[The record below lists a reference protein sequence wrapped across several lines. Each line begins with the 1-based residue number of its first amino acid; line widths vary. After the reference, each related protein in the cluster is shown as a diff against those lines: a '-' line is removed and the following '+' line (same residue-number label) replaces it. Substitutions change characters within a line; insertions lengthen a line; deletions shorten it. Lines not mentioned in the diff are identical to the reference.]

1 MSFLSWGKKN
11 LYKHINKILIH
22 DILCF
27 FARTFFKY
35 RKLKN
40 LKNTIILWLKIDD
53 NLLIYVRGKHSAHFK
68 IQIVLSE
75 FLSKKNLYEHIN
87 IILVHAI
94 LFFSAKTI
102 FIYRKLKNLKTTII
116 LLLKIY
122 DKILLY
128 VRGIQSVHFKSQI
141 VISELG
147 SKKPI

>member
-1 MSFLSWGKKN
+1 MSF
-11 LYKHINKILIH
+11 
-22 DILCF
+22 CF
-27 FARTFFKY
+27 FSETTICRY

-53 NLLIYVRGKHSAHFK
+53 KLLLYVRGMHSAHFN
-68 IQIVLSE
+68 IQIVLYE
-75 FLSKKNLYEHIN
+75 LGSKNIYKHIN
-87 IILVHAI
+87 TILVHAI